1 MSYNI
6 YLNIEGISDQ
16 GPGASSE
23 ESIGQMAKTEHVED
37 ITVLALS
44 WGMYIPTDRLSGQI
58 TGNRRHEHLT
68 ITKLLDVSSP
78 PLAQHL
84 TNPLPLECTFEFYRP
99 GDIEATEDPEA
110 FYTIVLEGAKVTKIQ
125 VNSPN
130 LLLPE
135 NDHLPATEEVTF
147 AYNKVSVEHSQGGEF
162 EDHWTGE

>member
-6 YLNIEGISDQ
+6 YLQIDDISD
-16 GPGASSE
+16 GASSE
-23 ESIGQMAKTEHVED
+23 ASIGQMAKTEHADD

-68 ITKLLDVSSP
+68 ITKLLDVASP

-84 TNPLPLECTFEFYRP
+84 TNPLPLVCTFEFYRP
-99 GDIEATEDPEA
+99 GDITETEDAEA
-110 FYTIVLEGAKVTKIQ
+110 FYTIILEGAKVTKIQ

-135 NDHLPATEEVTF
+135 NDNIPATEEVTF
-147 AYNKVSVEHSQGGEF
+147 AYNKVSVEHVSGGEF